1 MSGDA
6 RKAEFKTH
14 VRRWAAKLSVNVASI
29 YVRPM
34 RSKWASCSSNGV
46 LSFNAELLEFE
57 PTVWDYIIV
66 HELLHFN
73 VPNHGK
79 LWKSLMRAH
88 VGDWEA
94 SEALLRRHESL
105 GEAPRSTAGEN
116 GRRPTSVER
125 K

>member
-1 MSGDA
+1 MPSNS

-14 VRRWAAKLSVNVASI
+14 VRRWAAKLSVDVTGV

-46 LSFNAELLEFE
+46 LSFNAELLRLE
-57 PTVWDYIIV
+57 PKVWDYVIV
-66 HELLHFN
+66 HELLHFD

-88 VGDWEA
+88 LGDYETLEA
-94 SEALLRRHESL
+94 RLT
-105 GEAPRSTAGEN
+105 TAATAASN
-116 GRRPTSVER
+116 RN
-125 K
+125 